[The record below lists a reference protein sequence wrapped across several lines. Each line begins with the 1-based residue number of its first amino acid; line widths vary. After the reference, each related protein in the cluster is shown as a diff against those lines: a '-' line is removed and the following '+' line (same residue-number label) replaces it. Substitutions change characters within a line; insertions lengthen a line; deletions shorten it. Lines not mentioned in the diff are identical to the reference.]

1 MYSLGPSFPRLF
13 VRHLPETETKRK
25 NCPYVKDIWE
35 SGVGITGGGNC
46 VLEPA
51 YARSREP
58 SVQCSGVLNPM
69 VAFNQLP

>member
-25 NCPYVKDIWE
+25 NCPCVKDIWE
-35 SGVGITGGGNC
+35 SRVGSIGGGNG

-51 YARSREP
+51 YAGSQEP

-69 VAFNQLP
+69 VACNQLP